1 MEWRKVPG
9 FSRYSVSEIGQ
20 VRVDVCG
27 KRGRKATTLKQ
38 HRRGGYCFVTLRSDD
53 GRSVRSGVHRWVA
66 LAFLGLPPSPEQ
78 NQAAHRNGLRCCN
91 HFTNLRWS
99 TAKENA
105 ADRTRHGTTRRGSNH
120 GRTRLTEDQVIAI
133 RSTTTPLSD
142 LAKQFG
148 VSPGTIS
155 QARSGK
161 NWAHLPNAGG
171 WGMGKGH
178 LTQAQ
183 ALEIVWSDEPRSVL
197 AKRFDL
203 TPDTVTRIKTGKTWR
218 HLDRPKRAA

>member
-1 MEWRKVPG
+1 MEWRKIPG

-20 VRVDVCG
+20 VRVDV
-27 KRGRKATTLKQ
+27 RGESGRPATILKQ
-38 HRRGGYCFVTLRSDD
+38 RLWKGYRYVSLRSDD
-53 GRSVRSGVHRWVA
+53 GRSVRSGAHRWVA

-105 ADRTRHGTTRRGSNH
+105 ADRTRHGTTCRGSNH
-120 GRTRLTEDQVIAI
+120 GRARLTEGQVIEI
-133 RSTTTPLSD
+133 RSGTASLTDLSE
-142 LAKQFG
+142 QFG
-148 VSPGTIS
+148 VSPATIYH
-155 QARSGK
+155 ARSGK

-171 WGMGKGH
+171 VSKGH
-178 LTQAQ
+178 LTEAQ
-183 ALEIVWSDEPRSVL
+183 AREIISSDEPRSVL
-197 AKRFDL
+197 AKRFNV
-203 TPDTVTRIKTGKTWR
+203 TPDTVTRIRTGKMWR